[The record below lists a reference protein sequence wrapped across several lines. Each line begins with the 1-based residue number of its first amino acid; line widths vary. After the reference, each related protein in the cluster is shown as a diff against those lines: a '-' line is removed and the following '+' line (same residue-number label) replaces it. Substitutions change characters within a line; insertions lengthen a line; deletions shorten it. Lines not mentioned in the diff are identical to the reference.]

1 MIFRI
6 QTAGF
11 RLKIFDIL
19 GIAMMQTSNMRGLL
33 AAFGAYGIWGLFP
46 LYMKAVAHIDVL
58 EVVANRII
66 WAIPVTGL
74 ILLYSRRLTDL
85 RNALKNPK
93 ILAMACIT
101 SALITCNWSVY
112 IWAIGNNHTVDAA
125 LGYYINPLLNVLL
138 GFVFLKERLTP
149 IQWLAVLLAGC
160 AVVILAINKGGLP
173 WVSLVLPITF
183 GLYALFRKSLPVGPA
198 QGFMLE
204 ALILL
209 IPAVLLQAYFI
220 ATGTDHLIHGSLND
234 SLLLIAAGPFTA
246 IPLILF
252 ATGAKALNLMTL
264 GLMQYMT
271 PTVLFLFAVFLFHE
285 PFSHV
290 ELIAFSLIWLAL
302 IIYTVS
308 SIINYRA
315 LIVKEKK

>member
-1 MIFRI
+1 
-6 QTAGF
+6 
-11 RLKIFDIL
+11 
-19 GIAMMQTSNMRGLL
+19 MMQTSNMRGLL
-33 AAFGAYGIWGLFP
+33 AALGAYGLWGLFP

-66 WAIPVTGL
+66 WSVPVAGL
-74 ILLYSRRLTDL
+74 ILLYLGRFGDL
-85 RNALKNPK
+85 LNALKSPK
-93 ILAMACIT
+93 ILAMACVT

-112 IWAIGNNHTVDAA
+112 IWAIGNNHAVDAA

-138 GFVFLKERLTP
+138 GFIFLKERLTP
-149 IQWLAVLLAGC
+149 VQWLAVVLAVC
-160 AVVILAINKGGLP
+160 AVAILAINKGGLP
-173 WVSLVLPITF
+173 WVSLVLPFTF
-183 GLYALFRKSLPVGPA
+183 GLYALFRKSLPIGPA

-204 ALILL
+204 ALILF
-209 IPAVLLQAYFI
+209 IPAVLMQAYFI
-220 ATGTDHLIHGSLND
+220 AGGTDHFADGSALD
-234 SLLLIAAGPFTA
+234 TLLLIGAGPLTA

-264 GLMQYMT
+264 GLMQYIT
-271 PTVLFLFAVFLFHE
+271 PTILFLFAVFLFDE

-302 IIYTVS
+302 IIYTAS

-315 LIVKEKK
+315 LIAKEKN

>member
-1 MIFRI
+1 M
-6 QTAGF
+6 AN
-11 RLKIFDIL
+11 
-19 GIAMMQTSNMRGLL
+19 MQSSNIRGLL
-33 AAFGAYGIWGLFP
+33 AAFGAYGLWGLLP

-66 WAIPVTGL
+66 WAVPVTAL
-74 ILLYSRRLTDL
+74 ILYYLGRFTDL
-85 RNALKNPK
+85 LNAFKKPK
-93 ILAMACIT
+93 VLAMACVT

-112 IWAIGNNHTVDAA
+112 IWAIGNNHAVDAA

-149 IQWLAVLLAGC
+149 FQWLAVVLAAC
-160 AVVILAINKGGLP
+160 AVAILAINKGGLP

-183 GLYALFRKSLPVGPA
+183 GLYALLRKSLPIGPA

-204 ALILL
+204 ALILF
-209 IPAVLLQAYFI
+209 IPALVLQGYFI
-220 ATGTDHLIHGSLND
+220 YSGKDYFVHGTTLDT
-234 SLLLIAAGPFTA
+234 LLLIGAGPLTA

-252 ATGAKALNLMTL
+252 AAGAKALNLMTL

-271 PTVLFLFAVFLFHE
+271 PTILFLFAVFVFHE
-285 PFSHV
+285 PFSQI
-290 ELIAFSLIWLAL
+290 ELVAFSLIWLAL

-308 SIINYRA
+308 SNMNYRA
-315 LIVKEKK
+315 SIAKEKIL